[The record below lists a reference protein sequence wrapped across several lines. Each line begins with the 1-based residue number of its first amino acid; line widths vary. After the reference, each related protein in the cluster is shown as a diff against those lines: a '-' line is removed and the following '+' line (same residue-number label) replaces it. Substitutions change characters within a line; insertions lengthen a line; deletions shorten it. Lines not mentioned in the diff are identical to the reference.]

1 MSDQSQD
8 PEPAMASSA
17 AQLYDSLPIPHG
29 SQFIRVLD
37 IPKKSSAT
45 DAGLTGSLQIV
56 DLKDSPRFTAL
67 SYVWGKASSKSIN
80 CNGYEVKVTDSCFE
94 ALSSL
99 REALGNFTI
108 WVDALSINQMDDDEK
123 AAQIPLMEEIYT
135 WAEAVY
141 IWLGPGTERTKT
153 ALDYVRAASQYRLL
167 AMRTP
172 WRNGSRR
179 ITVFQEQMQTCKRM
193 FTISRYLVISMMRYY
208 FRTSV
213 VSCTTPLSCAST
225 LTDNI

>member
-17 AQLYDSLPIPHG
+17 AQLYDSLPIPQS

-37 IPKKSSAT
+37 ILEKSSAT
-45 DAGLTGSLQIV
+45 DPGLTGSLRLV
-56 DLKDSPRFTAL
+56 DLNDSPKFTAL
-67 SYVWGKASSKSIN
+67 SYVWGKASGKSIN

-108 WVDALSINQMDDDEK
+108 WVDAICINQMDDDEK
-123 AAQIPLMEEIYT
+123 TTQILLMDEVYT

-141 IWLGPGTERTKT
+141 ICPRARPTTRAFLRPGILLRARGPNLVEKIMDFSR
-153 ALDYVRAASQYRLL
+153 DYTGL
-167 AMRTP
+167 
-172 WRNGSRR
+172 
-179 ITVFQEQMQTCKRM
+179 
-193 FTISRYLVISMMRYY
+193 
-208 FRTSV
+208 
-213 VSCTTPLSCAST
+213 
-225 LTDNI
+225 